1 MLKAFCDVFVSASVF
16 GDNREYEIARLCFSL
31 RSLDMSGRFSRLNPL
46 LRISARYRRGIAHY
60 SNTQPWNRTWTTLTH
75 TPEALTVHALKDTSF
90 PYVWLR
96 DSCQSSDCVHPSTR
110 QKLHR
115 SSDVS
120 TSIAP
125 TDGPKGVEV
134 TPTGIDIS
142 WTDGHRSSF
151 TQEFLERHA
160 SKSKLAR
167 FHYDQHLEE
176 RSWTNESI
184 SGHSDLF
191 MPYERINTPQGL
203 VDGITQLSKYGLLF
217 VSGVPN
223 EHTSNETCELR
234 TLGERF
240 GELRPTFYG
249 LLWDVINVRNSKNI
263 AYTNL
268 ELGLHMDLL

>member
-1 MLKAFCDVFVSASVF
+1 MP
-16 GDNREYEIARLCFSL
+16 
-31 RSLDMSGRFSRLNPL
+31 GRFSRLNPL
-46 LRISARYRRGIAHY
+46 LRISARRKSGIAHY
-60 SNTQPWNRTWTTLTH
+60 SNTKPWNRTWTTLTH

-90 PYVWLR
+90 LYVWLR

-125 TDGPKGVEV
+125 TGGPKGVEV

-223 EHTSNETCELR
+223 EHTSSETCELR